1 MSPSDPWLALA
12 PALVKPGV
20 NPSAAAMAE
29 ELPITPHAGPTRDSE
44 GHLTYIGDDG
54 RRYVVGLPP
63 DTDGEGIE
71 QVMGDL
77 RKGHD
82 LLQRIE
88 ALCHQ
93 WMETVQSR
101 DLDRRAALGL
111 LLTTLETSLDD
122 TDPDSP

>member
-1 MSPSDPWLALA
+1 MSPSDPWLAFA
-12 PALVKPGV
+12 PSLVKEGV
-20 NPSAAAMAE
+20 HPSAAAMAE
-29 ELPITPHAGPTRDSE
+29 EQPITPHAGPTLDSE
-44 GHLTYIGDDG
+44 GRLTYVGDDG
-54 RRYVVGLPP
+54 RRYLVGLPP
-63 DTDGEGIE
+63 ETDGEGIE

-88 ALCHQ
+88 ALCQQ

-101 DLDRRAALGL
+101 DLDRRAALVL

-122 TDPDSP
+122 TEPDSP